1 MAGSPSPHR
10 PYTTLHVPCMNTAL
24 AGYST
29 SRQEGGRAMAPSTP
43 GAADAFF
50 VVDEEADGLDLREVR
65 LLLEKL
71 VERRLLAPLSV
82 EDQAL
87 WGQLI
92 EREKEL
98 LAPQ

>member
-1 MAGSPSPHR
+1 
-10 PYTTLHVPCMNTAL
+10 
-24 AGYST
+24 
-29 SRQEGGRAMAPSTP
+29 MAPSTP

-50 VVDEEADGLDLREVR
+50 VVDEEADELDLREVR

-71 VERRLLAPLSV
+71 VERRLLAPLSG

-98 LAPQ
+98 LAPAAGRTAQSG